1 MTSTADGVEEA
12 TSVLLDVPALASR
25 PLSPSP
31 PPLVSSAD
39 AEPQLLKSPPSAS
52 CDQQQDAPLPLPL
65 PASPMTRRC
74 RRPLSSASASAHY
87 LTTTTA
93 ATARSRSPR
102 NSAAVRSAA
111 PSPSTSLAPPRRQC
125 LQRSRTATTAESRT
139 TPSPPTSVLPL
150 PQPAPSSPPL
160 GRASVPPLRST
171 AAPSAGGRST
181 SAARTQSS
189 QQQQRQQ
196 RSTQPG
202 TAPRLATAVRGTSS
216 AVSPYRSLIDAVLDE
231 QFMVEPGSP
240 PSQQQ
245 QQAAAAGVVVDGA
258 DTILAEVI
266 PSKRRKCG
274 GGVAV
279 RLQQHGAQHL
289 AGLGRTEGDLGDGD
303 DSEDDGKIADPTL
316 APLHQQALRLQP
328 LPPAASASVLIEAA
342 ALLGSDGGEQAETLA
357 DIVAVAPTQSAMQSA
372 VQSALATERARLL
385 CNSPCTGLTQDAAG
399 GVTGLEAAEAR
410 ERLWRPTTEPRVA
423 ARAFRH
429 TGVRGAVT
437 DRHAGAASTRVPN
450 SMRAAAPPPALPTAF
465 AEFLKVEADA
475 EAAVQG
481 REATATCA
489 TERQQHASS
498 PHHTHNVASPRA
510 GASSMSAPT
519 TTLPTSFTLAASL
532 PVMSP
537 AAESAA
543 VLQELKA
550 VQRRLREH
558 GHRLETAAAATG
570 ATPPEACPPA
580 AAPPKGMQ
588 GLESCSPCDI
598 STNASSA
605 SSTATNSSS
614 TPTEHNK
621 RHDSARRTRVVG
633 LRRASSEYWVTASL
647 TEIVDALDGQC
658 AASLARERRT
668 HKRKRSQAN
677 FDPASYAR
685 RLLDTTARSSTSLT
699 ASDDDDGEYD
709 TAGCHSRGV
718 QEGRRGGGQGR
729 ASESSRYHRLS
740 SAPCA
745 LGGLSPASLKREALL
760 RSGPAWATAAA
771 ELGLTPTEVQDLL
784 RYSLSSTDAAAA
796 WLASAR
802 LHTHNGKGVV
812 KAAVDTQDNDD
823 VGRARTWRGK
833 KRSSS
838 NGEVGGPPSV
848 AQTHRPHRL
857 ASASL
862 DVAAQTALV
871 QRIVA
876 AMPAIPT
883 DLQAELSRQRRLLER
898 VCRDVSCMSAS
909 AHAAVRARLASP
921 TVSSAAARQPS
932 SVELSTGVRGGEGL
946 QTILPT
952 AAEAHKVQAQHE
964 EHQQL
969 LLASLPRPAAQALIT
984 ASGLRGAAADPS
996 RPLPPFHAVVA
1007 RPTRHT
1013 APVTPASPMSNGAS
1027 TPREPY
1033 ETALREL
1040 AERETRHY
1048 VSELDRLRTMY
1059 DRQLQEERRQRQQ
1072 ERRHYA
1078 ELLQSQ
1084 QQKMLRHHRET
1095 VHLLQ
1100 RESRLQQQQQESLV
1114 QKLAASQA
1122 AAAQRQQTQHEQATK
1137 HMLAGAVDVMKS
1149 YVTAEGV
1156 GGGKQV
1162 EMGPP
1167 AGLTVAPGVMQ
1178 KRRRQQQRKRPV
1190 GSLAPSLAAAHG
1202 PDESDN
1208 SGTGRKYAAA
1218 GAGDTSAA
1226 AAAAGVA
1233 VTAGTP
1239 PHPSVHGPIA
1249 GAASRTSPLRRPAST
1264 TNAAPS
1270 SVSSTATSPS
1280 RGMHAS
1286 PAKQNYEEGAVTPTA
1301 TGKRGERHHTPDITL
1316 SVAPSVSALVPT
1328 PAASTQA
1335 GVAVA
1340 GAGPPTNTPEMLR
1353 AVYGG
1358 DAGPPPRRP
1367 RTQGRMTLPLH
1378 VQLPPEEDTTT
1389 RQRLGEAAL
1398 MAELSDLCAMA
1409 AAHDAGLAEGTRL
1422 YGVQPRRPRLSQPA
1436 PSPNTGEAAVERL
1449 NQAAPRRALSASPSS
1464 AAVKRRARAPDS
1476 GKVARRRRAESR
1488 WSGSGRSRG
1497 GRAVGSG
1504 FKNPGPSAGRRW
1516 RGTSPY
1522 ATTGNSSGGVA
1533 HRSNLPLPH
1542 RFDTEVVSLLGSEAG
1557 TAPSHVVASST
1568 AYAVPVAPHDVVTRP
1583 AQYSGMWSEAICV
1596 GGRHAHGA
1604 RASDQETADAV
1615 VVAAGVTAGRPSIG
1629 RPLLVLTQPVGGAVA
1644 TSGSCTPQEVDAQLR
1659 AALHHRASLVRD
1671 LRHKKSP
1678 CTSPPRSA
1686 PPQAEAAATLV
1697 HDDGST
1703 GNDDDDGHTAVNV
1716 AGSLPPCDGVFFGA
1730 SEVLI
1735 NATDSCAVGDDSD
1748 GALPSSL
1755 DVAPVPLAMLTDYT
1769 RAWALYT
1776 AAEREVES
1784 HAQALAAED
1793 AGVLEA
1799 VSRAPEHRRRCQGEE
1814 DDAASTLVAKLPRPA
1829 STAAA
1834 VCYREKELSYGDP
1847 SLQGGSMY
1855 VSPRMA
1861 AEAQALREARRRLSE
1876 IRACFIAP
1884 PSLGAAS
1891 VLGNVSAG
1899 RVTGVD
1905 TALRDAALVRQL
1917 VDATVL
1923 SVLETQHQQSQPDLV
1938 RQVMAALEHEI
1949 LRLMLAGC
1957 LEEEV
1962 ERASGAA
1969 MKVKAHGR
1977 REKAQ
1982 QQPQLDADLA
1992 RALAEATLE
2001 DAVHSAL
2008 ERSRRGKKAC
2018 QAATSP
2024 DATAAATS
2032 ETTVMDAPAARMDAP
2047 SAAEVEL
2054 HESVRIPRT
2063 APTAWLRDVD
2073 SPPPQPQE
2081 PPQPRDVRNAQ
2092 SEADTIT
2099 ATATVVLP
2107 PPRGDNHAATCFAA
2121 LRAAEPTPQEVR
2133 IVVDLSPVVHHM
2145 GTLRDLAAAMPV
2157 HDSKQQQYCPQSYPP
2172 VQQEQLPSRWMAL
2185 EDRRDVIVEV
2195 ETHLAVAEVK
2205 AEVVDEH
2212 TRVAAPT
2219 SDYGG
2224 LPAPAVSTTLPAVPL
2239 PLPLPM
2245 VTVSD
2250 LTSAHVH
2257 GTTALAD
2264 RTASRDPPQL
2274 MLLRLL
2280 QSALLDQ
2287 ERLQRTNLADR
2298 EEEQRQAHK
2307 LLCEVAKAAAERRMF
2322 AVQPS
2327 PSVAAISTVQSQP
2340 ALPQQLGTNAAPDK
2354 ARHEDGEAAETA
2366 MSRVSAPSSQKPPL
2380 VRDPVMEFVL
2390 ERMRQFG
2397 ASQGQRL
2404 SMRGTGTGI
2413 SSASPVEDLTVA
2425 AQTAGLHDAAPPAET
2440 AAHRP
2445 LPDPFVRYAASRPS
2459 TRNLGSST
2467 TTVSSCSSLSSS
2479 LPTSSSLSSSL
2490 PTSSSSSSSSSLLTD
2505 QALGRARIT
2514 GDWYSRAQH
2523 TCVPRRISSGA
2534 PVETS
2539 MAYLRPPTRKA
2550 RPVLDTQRDDAS
2562 ASTATTHYTTG
2573 RNSVVF
2579 PSAERFQEDRAVPT
2593 GSSGLLPPRASAEVQ
2608 AALTAALHAHQQ
2620 AKRADVSTATLAAGY
2635 HVEVDDISLGSP
2647 VGSHPYAV
2655 SPPVSTAAAV
2665 QRSSPAKLRAPPP
2678 TWSAMTQERG
2688 DARGGSSSGEAKGAV
2703 DDVWKPTPSVATRE
2717 KVVGPIAVVGH
2728 RGAREQRATKPQ
2740 PTSRPRTAAWA
2751 CTSLTSTSTSS
2762 HSGNGGDPG
2771 SGREPN
2777 RAYSAQ
2783 DTTFTSPAI
2792 DGDAPASSALP
2803 FLPARTRHTTEPA
2816 RRKSV
2821 PPASMHTSQP
2831 LPVTAA
2837 AVPLPSSPS
2846 SLHEHGQ
2853 LLQAPVLR
2861 AQQEQRAAES

>member
-12 TSVLLDVPALASR
+12 ASVLLDVPALASS

-52 CDQQQDAPLPLPL
+52 CDRQQDAPLPLPLPL

-74 RRPLSSASASAHY
+74 RRPFSSASASAHY

-93 ATARSRSPR
+93 AIARSRSPR

-125 LQRSRTATTAESRT
+125 PQRSRTATTAESRT
-139 TPSPPTSVLPL
+139 TSSPPTSVLSL
-150 PQPAPSSPPL
+150 PPPAPSSPPL

-171 AAPSAGGRST
+171 AAPSAGDRGT
-181 SAARTQSS
+181 SAARPQSS
-189 QQQQRQQ
+189 QQPQRQQ

-202 TAPRLATAVRGTSS
+202 TAPRRATAVRGTSS

-231 QFMVEPGSP
+231 QFALEPGSP

-266 PSKRRKCG
+266 PSKRRKYG

-279 RLQQHGAQHL
+279 RQHRAQHL
-289 AGLGRTEGDLGDGD
+289 AGLGQTEGGLVDAD
-303 DSEDDGKIADPTL
+303 DSEDDGKIADSTL

-328 LPPAASASVLIEAA
+328 LPPAASASTLIEAA

-357 DIVAVAPTQSAMQSA
+357 DVIAVAPTQSAMQSA

-385 CNSPCTGLTQDAAG
+385 CNSPCMGLTQGAAG

-429 TGVRGAVT
+429 TGVRGAAT
-437 DRHAGAASTRVPN
+437 DRHTGAASTRVPN
-450 SMRAAAPPPALPTAF
+450 SMRATAPPPALPTAF

-489 TERQQHASS
+489 TERQRHASS

-570 ATPPEACPPA
+570 ATPPEAEVEARPPA
-580 AAPPKGMQ
+580 AAPPKGIQ

-605 SSTATNSSS
+605 SSTATNNSS

-658 AASLARERRT
+658 TATLARERRT
-668 HKRKRSQAN
+668 HQQKRSQAN

-685 RLLDTTARSSTSLT
+685 RLLDTTARSSSSLT

-709 TAGCHSRGV
+709 TTGCHSRGV
-718 QEGRRGGGQGR
+718 QEGRCGDGRER
-729 ASESSRYHRLS
+729 ASENSRCDRLS

-802 LHTHNGKGVV
+802 LHTHNVKGAAE
-812 KAAVDTQDNDD
+812 AAVDTQGNDD
-823 VGRARTWRGK
+823 VGRARTGRGK

-883 DLQAELSRQRRLLER
+883 ELQAELSRQRRLLER

-932 SVELSTGVRGGEGL
+932 SVEFSTGVRGGEGL

-969 LLASLPRPAAQALIT
+969 LYAPLPRPAAQALIT

-1013 APVTPASPMSNGAS
+1013 TPVTPASPMGNGAS
-1027 TPREPY
+1027 TPQEPY

-1048 VSELDRLRTMY
+1048 VSELDRLRAMY

-1072 ERRHYA
+1072 ERRQYA

-1167 AGLTVAPGVMQ
+1167 AGVTVAPGVMQ
-1178 KRRRQQQRKRPV
+1178 KRRRQQQRKRPD
-1190 GSLAPSLAAAHG
+1190 GSLTPSLAAAHG

-1208 SGTGRKYAAA
+1208 SGTGRKCTAAA
-1218 GAGDTSAA
+1218 
-1226 AAAAGVA
+1226 VA

-1239 PHPSVHGPIA
+1239 PHPSAHGPIA
-1249 GAASRTSPLRRPAST
+1249 DAASRTSPLRRPASE
-1264 TNAAPS
+1264 TNLAPS
-1270 SVSSTATSPS
+1270 SVSSPAMSPS
-1280 RGMHAS
+1280 RGMHGS
-1286 PAKQNYEEGAVTPTA
+1286 PAEQNYEEGAVTPTA
-1301 TGKRGERHHTPDITL
+1301 TGKREERHHTPDITL

-1389 RQRLGEAAL
+1389 RQRLGKAAL

-1409 AAHDAGLAEGTRL
+1409 AARDAGFAEGTRL
-1422 YGVQPRRPRLSQPA
+1422 YGVQPRRPRLSQSA

-1504 FKNPGPSAGRRW
+1504 FKNPGPSTGRRW

-1522 ATTGNSSGGVA
+1522 ATTGNSSDGVA

-1542 RFDTEVVSLLGSEAG
+1542 RFDTEVVSLLCSEAG

-1583 AQYSGMWSEAICV
+1583 AQYSGMRSEAICV
-1596 GGRHAHGA
+1596 GDRHAHGA

-1615 VVAAGVTAGRPSIG
+1615 VVAAGVTAGRSSIG
-1629 RPLLVLTQPVGGAVA
+1629 QPLLVLTQPVGGAVP
-1644 TSGSCTPQEVDAQLR
+1644 TYGSCTPQEVDAQLR

-1697 HDDGST
+1697 HDVGST
-1703 GNDDDDGHTAVNV
+1703 GDDDDGHTAANV

-1730 SEVLI
+1730 SAEVLI
-1735 NATDSCAVGDDSD
+1735 NTTDSCAIGDDSD

-1755 DVAPVPLAMLTDYT
+1755 DVAPVPLVMLTDYA

-1776 AAEREVES
+1776 AAEREVEG

-1799 VSRAPEHRRRCQGEE
+1799 VSRAPEHRRRSQGEE
-1814 DDAASTLVAKLPRPA
+1814 DDAASTLVARLPRPA

-1834 VCYREKELSYGDP
+1834 VCYREKELGYGGP
-1847 SLQGGSMY
+1847 SLQGASMY

-1861 AEAQALREARRRLSE
+1861 AEAQALREARRRLSD

-1884 PSLGAAS
+1884 PSLGAAG

-1905 TALRDAALVRQL
+1905 AALRDAALVRQL

-1938 RQVMAALEHEI
+1938 RQVMAAMEHEI

-1969 MKVKAHGR
+1969 MKVKAPEQ

-1982 QQPQLDADLA
+1982 QQPQLDAEFA

-2001 DAVHSAL
+2001 DAVHAAL

-2024 DATAAATS
+2024 DA
-2032 ETTVMDAPAARMDAP
+2032 PAARMDAP
-2047 SAAEVEL
+2047 AAAEVEFR
-2054 HESVRIPRT
+2054 ESVRIPRT

-2145 GTLRDLAAAMPV
+2145 GTLRDRAAAMPV
-2157 HDSKQQQYCPQSYPP
+2157 YDSQQQQQYCPQPYPP

-2224 LPAPAVSTTLPAVPL
+2224 LPAPVVSTTLPTVPPPPPL
-2239 PLPLPM
+2239 PVVP
-2245 VTVSD
+2245 VAD

-2264 RTASRDPPQL
+2264 HTASRDPPQL

-2322 AVQPS
+2322 AVPPS

-2340 ALPQQLGTNAAPDK
+2340 ALPQQLVTNAAPDK

-2366 MSRVSAPSSQKPPL
+2366 MSRVSAPSSQKPPP

-2404 SMRGTGTGI
+2404 SMCGTGTGI
-2413 SSASPVEDLTVA
+2413 SSASLVEDLTVA
-2425 AQTAGLHDAAPPAET
+2425 AQTAGLHYAAPPAGT
-2440 AAHRP
+2440 AVHRP

-2479 LPTSSSLSSSL
+2479 LPTSSSPSSSL

-2550 RPVLDTQRDDAS
+2550 RPVLDMQRDDAS

-2579 PSAERFQEDRAVPT
+2579 PSAEKFQEDRAVPT
-2593 GSSGLLPPRASAEVQ
+2593 GSSCLLPPRASAEVQ

-2620 AKRADVSTATLAAGY
+2620 AKRADVSTATLTAGY
-2635 HVEVDDISLGSP
+2635 HVEVNDIPLGSP
-2647 VGSHPYAV
+2647 VGNHPYAV

-2688 DARGGSSSGEAKGAV
+2688 DARGSSSSEAKGAV

-2717 KVVGPIAVVGH
+2717 NVVGPIAVVGH

-2740 PTSRPRTAAWA
+2740 PTSPPRTAAWA

-2803 FLPARTRHTTEPA
+2803 FLSARTRHTTEPA
-2816 RRKSV
+2816 RRNSV
-2821 PPASMHTSQP
+2821 PPASMPTSQP

-2837 AVPLPSSPS
+2837 AAPLPSSPS
-2846 SLHEHGQ
+2846 SLHEHDQ
-2853 LLQAPVLR
+2853 LLQAAVLR
-2861 AQQEQRAAES
+2861 AQQEQRATEVWRQS